1 MSAIAVTQNTFQS
14 EVLDSKLPVLVD
26 FWAPWCGP
34 CRMLSPIIDEIAAEH
49 PSHLKVAKV
58 NVDEESALATQFNVM
73 SIPMLALI
81 QDGRVVDTSI
91 GAKPKGAVLEHKEEK
106 SITKSGFVRVMICSM
121 TRVPSALVLMTALAR
136 SSVCTC
142 IMLEDTVEAA
152 WKTPLMTPKY
162 FSAISHT

>member
-73 SIPMLALI
+73 SIPMLGMI

-91 GAKPKGAVLEHKEEK
+91 GAKPKGAVE
-106 SITKSGFVRVMICSM
+106 SW
-121 TRVPSALVLMTALAR
+121 LA
-136 SSVCTC
+136 SH
-142 IMLEDTVEAA
+142 
-152 WKTPLMTPKY
+152 
-162 FSAISHT
+162 ISL